1 MNVLSSALGYVM
13 AFCYKIISN
22 YGIAIILFTLISKF
36 VLLPVSIW
44 VQKNSIKMVK
54 MQPDI
59 NRIKAKHFGDKDS
72 IADEQSKL
80 FKKEK
85 YNPLASL
92 IPLAVQIILLLGLVA
107 VIYHPLDYLLH
118 LPSDVI
124 DAFNSLIVSL
134 TGVDPESSSIQ
145 LAVVESIKNGTY
157 ESQFLALQSQF
168 NGVDIA
174 GILAEVKTL
183 NMNFLGINLSWVPS
197 EVGGIDIIVPA
208 IAGFSAWLL
217 CVAQNASNVLQA
229 EQSKLNKYGM
239 MILSVGLSLYLGWFV
254 PAGVALYWIAS
265 NIFAIVQLYLL
276 NWAINPKKYV
286 DYEDLEESKKEL
298 AALEGIGGNSGK
310 KKLFEKN
317 PYAKREKADYKRFF
331 SVVNKHL
338 VFYSENNG
346 FYKYYAGMI
355 EYILKNT
362 NIVIHYITSDP
373 DDSIFKKAEENS
385 RIKAYYIGE
394 KKLITLMMKLD
405 ADVVVMTMPD
415 LENYHIKR
423 SYIRK
428 DIEYIYIPHGMDSLN
443 MTMRTGSMDHFDTVF
458 CTGKHQKEEIKKTE
472 KIYELPEK
480 TLVEWGYCL
489 LDSMRDDYNKM
500 EKKVSDVK
508 SILIAPSWQKD
519 NIVDSC
525 LDELLDNLKGHG
537 YKITVRPHPQHVRHM
552 PERMQQLKDRFAN
565 NNDIEIQTD
574 FSSNSTVFEADM
586 MITDWSGICYEY
598 AYTTCKPVLFI
609 DTPMKVMNPEYE
621 KIGVEP
627 INIWMRD
634 SIGASLK
641 PDEMDRIPEVVD
653 QILKHTEDYKQKI
666 DEFVHEYVYNLGN
679 SAQVGADYII
689 NAVVRKINDK
699 KNKESK

>member
-1 MNVLSSALGYVM
+1 MNILSTILGYVM
-13 AFCYKIISN
+13 AFCYKLISN

-54 MQPDI
+54 MQPEI

-80 FKKEK
+80 FKREK

-92 IPLAVQIILLLGLVA
+92 IPLIVQIVLLLGLVA

-118 LPSDVI
+118 IPSDVI
-124 DAFNSLIVSL
+124 NAFNNLVVSL
-134 TGVDPESSSIQ
+134 TGADPESSSIQ
-145 LAVVESIKNGTY
+145 LAVVENIKNGAY
-157 ESQFLALQSQF
+157 ESQFLVLQPQF
-168 NGVDIA
+168 ADIDIA
-174 GILAEVKTL
+174 SLLAAVKGL

-197 EVGGIDIIVPA
+197 QIGGIDIIVPI

-254 PAGVALYWIAS
+254 PAGVALYWISS
-265 NIFAIVQLYLL
+265 NIFAIIQLYLL
-276 NWAINPKKYV
+276 NWAINPKDYV
-286 DYEDLEESKKEL
+286 DYEALEESKQEL
-298 AALEGIGGNSGK
+298 AALEGIGGSTAE
-310 KKLFEKN
+310 KKLFKKN

-331 SVVNKHL
+331 SIVNKHL

-362 NIVIHYITSDP
+362 NITIHYVTSDP
-373 DDSIFKKAEENS
+373 DDSIFEKAAKNDK
-385 RIKAYYIGE
+385 IKAYYIGE

-428 DIEYIYIPHGMDSLN
+428 DIEYIYVPHCMDSLN

-458 CTGKHQKEEIKKTE
+458 CTGKHHKEEVEKTE
-472 KIYELPEK
+472 EVYNLPK
-480 TLVEWGYCL
+480 KNIVEWGYCL
-489 LDSMRDDYNKM
+489 LDSMREDYNKM
-500 EKKVSDVK
+500 EKKISDVK

-552 PERMQQLKDRFAN
+552 PERMQQLKDKYASD
-565 NNDIEIQTD
+565 NDIEIQTD
-574 FSSNSTVFEADM
+574 FSSNSTVFGADM

-609 DTPMKVMNPEYE
+609 DTPMKVMNPEYK
-621 KIGVEP
+621 KIDVEP

-634 SIGASLK
+634 SIGASIK
-641 PDEMDRIPEVVD
+641 PDEMDKAAAVVEEMLNNADKYRERID
-653 QILKHTEDYKQKI
+653 K
-666 DEFVHEYVYNLGN
+666 FVHEYVYNLGH
-679 SAQVGADYII
+679 SAQVGGDYII
-689 NAVVRKINDK
+689 NAVVRKINEK
-699 KNKESK
+699 

>member
-1 MNVLSSALGYVM
+1 
-13 AFCYKIISN
+13 
-22 YGIAIILFTLISKF
+22 
-36 VLLPVSIW
+36 
-44 VQKNSIKMVK
+44 
-54 MQPDI
+54 
-59 NRIKAKHFGDKDS
+59 
-72 IADEQSKL
+72 
-80 FKKEK
+80 
-85 YNPLASL
+85 
-92 IPLAVQIILLLGLVA
+92 
-107 VIYHPLDYLLH
+107 
-118 LPSDVI
+118 
-124 DAFNSLIVSL
+124 
-134 TGVDPESSSIQ
+134 
-145 LAVVESIKNGTY
+145 
-157 ESQFLALQSQF
+157 
-168 NGVDIA
+168 
-174 GILAEVKTL
+174 
-183 NMNFLGINLSWVPS
+183 
-197 EVGGIDIIVPA
+197 
-208 IAGFSAWLL
+208 
-217 CVAQNASNVLQA
+217 
-229 EQSKLNKYGM
+229 
-239 MILSVGLSLYLGWFV
+239 V

-565 NNDIEIQTD
+565 DDDIEIQTD

>member
-1 MNVLSSALGYVM
+1 
-13 AFCYKIISN
+13 
-22 YGIAIILFTLISKF
+22 
-36 VLLPVSIW
+36 
-44 VQKNSIKMVK
+44 
-54 MQPDI
+54 
-59 NRIKAKHFGDKDS
+59 
-72 IADEQSKL
+72 
-80 FKKEK
+80 
-85 YNPLASL
+85 
-92 IPLAVQIILLLGLVA
+92 
-107 VIYHPLDYLLH
+107 
-118 LPSDVI
+118 
-124 DAFNSLIVSL
+124 
-134 TGVDPESSSIQ
+134 
-145 LAVVESIKNGTY
+145 
-157 ESQFLALQSQF
+157 
-168 NGVDIA
+168 
-174 GILAEVKTL
+174 
-183 NMNFLGINLSWVPS
+183 
-197 EVGGIDIIVPA
+197 
-208 IAGFSAWLL
+208 
-217 CVAQNASNVLQA
+217 
-229 EQSKLNKYGM
+229 
-239 MILSVGLSLYLGWFV
+239 
-254 PAGVALYWIAS
+254 
-265 NIFAIVQLYLL
+265 
-276 NWAINPKKYV
+276 
-286 DYEDLEESKKEL
+286 
-298 AALEGIGGNSGK
+298 
-310 KKLFEKN
+310 
-317 PYAKREKADYKRFF
+317 
-331 SVVNKHL
+331 
-338 VFYSENNG
+338 
-346 FYKYYAGMI
+346 MI

-472 KIYELPEK
+472 KVYELPEK

-525 LDELLDNLKGHG
+525 LDELLDNLKGLG

-565 NNDIEIQTD
+565 DDDIEIQTD